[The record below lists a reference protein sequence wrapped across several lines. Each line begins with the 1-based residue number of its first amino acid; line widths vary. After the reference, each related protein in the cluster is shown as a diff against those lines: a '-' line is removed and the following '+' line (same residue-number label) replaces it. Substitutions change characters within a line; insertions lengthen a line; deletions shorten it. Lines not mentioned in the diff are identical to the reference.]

1 MKLIIDQNSLGI
13 QIEYDIIMM
22 CYLVLLNILNR
33 MTIK

>member
-22 CYLVLLNILNR
+22 CYLIYWTEWLSNNI
-33 MTIK
+33 